1 MQDKTF
7 GWTVEMQ
14 VKAIIQK
21 KIMHEYPVNSKVRIG
36 TSKIS
41 GTIKGSIKAGIG
53 ILSMI
58 AKLRFSR

>member
-1 MQDKTF
+1 
-7 GWTVEMQ
+7 MQ